1 MSARQASLWAVV
13 PVKEISRSKQRLNA
27 ALFSDERE
35 RLVRAM
41 LRDVLCA
48 LRAASGLADVLV
60 ITRDAEVGA
69 LAKECGAQVLAERGA
84 GDLNAALRQAAAHLN
99 AAGAPGLLVVPADIP
114 AVRPHD
120 ISRLAEEHGSSRAI
134 TLVAD
139 RRGVGTN
146 ALAASPPDVCPFLF
160 GDESFERHIAA
171 AREAGIEP
179 RIFEARSLR
188 FDVDVESDLDEIAM
202 QSPGPETS
210 DLLRRF
216 GRVVAPARGNELA
229 RSEERVG

>member
-1 MSARQASLWAVV
+1 MSSRHPTLWAVV
-13 PVKEISRSKQRLNA
+13 PVKEIGRSKQRLSA

-69 LAKECGAQVLAERGA
+69 LAKEIGAQVLAERGA
-84 GDLNAALRQAAAHLN
+84 GDLNAALRQAAAHLI
-99 AAGAPGLLVVPADIP
+99 AVGAPGLLVVPADVP
-114 AVRPHD
+114 AVRRD
-120 ISRLAEEHGSSRAI
+120 DLEQLVAEHGDGRAV
-134 TLVAD
+134 TLVSD

-146 ALAASPPDVCPFLF
+146 AMAATPPDLCPFLF
-160 GDESFERHIAA
+160 GEGSFELHLKA
-171 AREAGIEP
+171 AREAGVEP
-179 RIFEARSLR
+179 KVLEPHGLR
-188 FDVDVESDLDEIAM
+188 YDVDVESDLDEIAM

-216 GRVVAPARGNELA
+216 GRVVAPRRQNQLA
-229 RSEERVG
+229 TSEERL

>member
-1 MSARQASLWAVV
+1 MSERYASLWAVV
-13 PVKEISRSKQRLNA
+13 PVKEIGRSKQRLSA

-41 LRDVLCA
+41 LRDVLVA

-60 ITRDAEVGA
+60 ITRDGEVGA

-84 GDLNAALRQAAAHLN
+84 GDLNAALRQAAAHLV
-99 AAGAPGLLVVPADIP
+99 AAGAPGLLVVPADVP
-114 AVRPHD
+114 AVRPDD
-120 ISRLAEEHGSSRAI
+120 ISTLAREHGPSPAV
-134 TLVAD
+134 TLVSD

-146 ALAASPPDVCPFLF
+146 ALAASPPDLCPFLF
-160 GDESFERHIAA
+160 GEDSFERHLAA
-171 AREAGIEP
+171 AREAGVEP
-179 RIFEARSLR
+179 RVFDARGLR
-188 FDVDVESDLDEIAM
+188 YDVDVEHDLDEIAL

-216 GRVVAPARGNELA
+216 GRVVAPARRNELA
-229 RSEERVG
+229 TSSEERL

>member
-1 MSARQASLWAVV
+1 MTERRASLWAVV
-13 PVKEISRSKQRLNA
+13 PVKEIGRSKQRLSS

-60 ITRDAEVGA
+60 VTRDADVGA
-69 LAKECGAQVLAERGA
+69 LAREIGAEVLAERGP
-84 GDLNAALRQAAAHLN
+84 GDLNAALRQAAAHLI
-99 AAGAPGLLVVPADIP
+99 AAGAPGLLVVPADVP
-114 AVRPHD
+114 AVRSD
-120 ISRLAEEHGSSRAI
+120 EISELAREHGASPAI
-134 TLVAD
+134 TLVSD

-146 ALAASPPDVCPFLF
+146 ALAASPPDLCPFLF
-160 GDESFERHIAA
+160 GEESFERHLAA
-171 AREAGIEP
+171 ARAAGVEP
-179 RIFEARSLR
+179 KVLDSHGLR
-188 FDVDVESDLDEIAM
+188 WDVDVENDLDAIAM

-216 GRVVAPARGNELA
+216 GRVVAPARQNELA
-229 RSEERVG
+229 ASEERL